1 MDKKEPK
8 LAKDLAKK
16 IYDDLKKKQNEK
28 LIPDIM
34 KFNKTFDEIFK

>member
-16 IYDDLKKKQNEK
+16 IYDDLKKKQ
-28 LIPDIM
+28 IPDIM